1 MRKLKW
7 NRCQHDLWCRLDTV
21 NLQHVHF
28 DDMEGVYIIWHG
40 GEKPRVVYVG
50 QGVIYKRLYEHR
62 EDERI
67 QQYADHTLYVTWAR
81 VDKSSLDGVER
92 YLADYWK
99 PKVGEKHPDA
109 PPIEVNSPFE

>member
-7 NRCQHDLWCRLDTV
+7 NRCQGNFWCRLATV
-21 NLQHVHF
+21 NLQHEHF
-28 DDMEGVYIIWHG
+28 DDMEGVYIIWHE
-40 GEKPRVVYVG
+40 GENPRVVYVG
-50 QGVIYKRLYEHR
+50 KGMIRDRLYEHR

-67 QQYADHTLYVTWAR
+67 QKYADLVLSVTWAR
-81 VDKSSLDGVER
+81 VDKSSRDGVER
-92 YLADYWK
+92 YLANYWE